1 MLALRPS
8 APCEPDSPEKGIE
21 FIPWR
26 LKQTQSTNRATA
38 GLDNPNNRC
47 MMYFSSLSLGYYKL
61 LRILLDSY
69 QVLDDPGSN

>member
-1 MLALRPS
+1 MSMMSFGANCALSQQKTGGLSNLTSQISR
-8 APCEPDSPEKGIE
+8 
-21 FIPWR
+21 
-26 LKQTQSTNRATA
+26 A
-38 GLDNPNNRC
+38 GLDNFNNGC